1 MDLLSLTLSSYLLA
15 QGNQCSNIFIGNKY
29 FNACVLEEPEC
40 YPAYTLPSP
49 SMFAESRGLKLVDQ
63 QPILFTETGRE
74 AILNVFLSDTDIEY
88 WVFFLDTQE
97 VCLMMSGFEVT

>member
-15 QGNQCSNIFIGNKY
+15 QGTQCSNTFVGDKY
-29 FNACVLEEPEC
+29 FNTCIHSEPEC

-49 SMFAESRGLKLVDQ
+49 GIFAESRGLKLVEQ
-63 QPILFTETGRE
+63 HPFLFKDTGRE
-74 AILNVFLSDTDIEY
+74 AILNVFLSDTDVEF